1 MQVLAGL
8 EANGLAGGNGDFS
21 ASAGVA
27 TNTGLARLNCKDAKA
42 AKFNAVAFAKGGLHG
57 FEDGVHGRLRFC
69 ARETGAFDDSL
80 DEVLLD
86 QGGVAFL

>member
-1 MQVLAGL
+1 MVTSVPVRGLRPTPVLRG
-8 EANGLAGGNGDFS
+8 
-21 ASAGVA
+21 
-27 TNTGLARLNCKDAKA
+27 LNCKDAKA